1 MTKKKLFTFLTST
14 FSLLVACTPTSSS
27 STSSSLGISYS
38 PVLPYIEDDP
48 ETMYID
54 GNHDY
59 YVDVTL
65 GYTMKFAIAKQ
76 VSQDASDTT
85 INVHIG
91 YSHSHLKSD
100 VLFTIDGAIPE
111 EEFANYYMQIGVF
124 YNRLEQA
131 DILLN
136 ESIISVEDFV
146 NSSKFRYDSVV
157 EETIDGYFVKTTF
170 NNTIQLNINPSEL
183 PLNDTDSNIT
193 DGKLLV
199 MLSACSKIDKTD
211 VSFLPECYYEVYYH
225 HDDENKVIEFNS
237 YEYFE
242 DKYEGREIN

>member
-1 MTKKKLFTFLTST
+1 MIKNKLFTFLTST
-14 FSLLVACTPTSSS
+14 IALLVACTPTSSS

-65 GYTMKFAIAKQ
+65 GYKMKFAIAKQ
-76 VSQDASDTT
+76 VSQDTSETT

-91 YSHSHLKSD
+91 YPYSPLND
-100 VLFTIDGAIPE
+100 VLFTDDDSIFE
-111 EEFANYYMQIGVF
+111 EAFADYYMQIGVF

-131 DILLN
+131 DILLD

-157 EETIDGYFVKTTF
+157 EETIDGYFVETTF

-193 DGKLLV
+193 DGMLLV

-211 VSFLPECYYEVYYH
+211 VSVLPECYYEVYYH
-225 HDDENKVIEFNS
+225 YDDENNIIEFNS

-242 DKYEGREIN
+242 DKYEG